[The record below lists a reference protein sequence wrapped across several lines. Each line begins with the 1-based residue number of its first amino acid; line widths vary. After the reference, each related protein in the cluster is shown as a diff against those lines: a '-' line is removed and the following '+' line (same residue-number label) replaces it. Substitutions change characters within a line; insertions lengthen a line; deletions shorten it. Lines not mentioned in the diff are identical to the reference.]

1 MGNDPK
7 QLTNSKRR
15 KTTGQGK
22 SNAET
27 APVKRN
33 GPVIT
38 ATAPG
43 SSGQPGPSPQSFLVC
58 KNDY

>member
-1 MGNDPK
+1 MGNDPTLSK
-7 QLTNSKRR
+7 QATNSKKR

-27 APVKRN
+27 APVRRN

-43 SSGQPGPSPQSFLVC
+43 PSRPESFLVC
-58 KNDY
+58 KTDY